1 MQRVRV
7 GMTGLASVLV
17 LIALASAVFNSASR
31 APAEA
36 VGASKAATV
45 ANLADA
51 SLDNS
56 TKPAEPLAELGVA
69 PSTTGEAEATAA
81 K

>member
-7 GMTGLASVLV
+7 GMTGLASVLL
-17 LIALASAVFNSASR
+17 LIALANAVFSSASR

-45 ANLADA
+45 ANLADTVIANATIA
-51 SLDNS
+51 S
-56 TKPAEPLAELGVA
+56 EPLAELGVA
-69 PSTTGEAEATAA
+69 PSTAA
-81 K
+81 ADGHK